1 MKAKSK
7 SLKWVAWGILVVAFV
22 AAGMVLAADV
32 TIDDFTQGPANL
44 SRSVTGTTTSLVS
57 ASGAAM
63 GGYRM
68 MILNVTQANSGQAT
82 QWGVNT
88 TNVFLSLS
96 IPSGDRAKARL
107 QWDGND
113 NSTSIECATGL
124 GGADLTGSGT
134 NSGIVVRV
142 ISSDN
147 VQKNMTLKVYTDC
160 GNWRTITQ
168 ALPQVDDGKVV
179 DILLPFSS
187 FGGDA
192 GTMNWASVNAIE
204 LEIDGTL
211 GSGPDVTVKFI
222 KTTGTLYE
230 YGDLPVAGTGGLPTG
245 QTGFSTDILSARH
258 IPKGMRLGYSVD
270 TEASY
275 QSSVLADGDDS
286 TTSPAYDDED
296 GVSPYSPTSWS
307 AGSTQYVTVRF
318 KGCSD
323 PDAGGTSCQI
333 SGWIDWNHDGD
344 FDDADEELFNDVE
357 QIADGNTRSGF
368 GFHVPAGA
376 SFTDVRYYARF
387 RICDAEDECDS
398 PTATNV
404 TDGEVEDYAWDWGTP
419 PTAVDL
425 TDFSAAAQADG
436 SVQVTWETATELDN
450 LGFNLYRAEAAGG
463 PWTQLNAALI
473 PAQTPGATFGNVYT
487 WSDSDAP
494 SGTVYYRLED
504 LDVNGTSTF
513 HGPISVTQESL
524 PSAVQVAAFG
534 ATPAVAATPLLLV
547 GLLGA
552 GVVVYRRR

>member
-68 MILNVTQANSGQAT
+68 MILDVTQANSGQAT

-113 NSTSIECATGL
+113 NSTDIECATGL
-124 GGADLTGSGT
+124 GGVDLTDSGN

-142 ISSDN
+142 ISSDDE
-147 VQKNMTLKVYTDC
+147 QKNMTLKVYTDC
-160 GNWRTITQ
+160 DDWRAITQ
-168 ALPQVDDGKVV
+168 ALPEVDDEKVV
-179 DILLPFSS
+179 DILLPFDS
-187 FGGDA
+187 FGGT

-211 GSGPDVTVKFI
+211 GSGSDVTVKFI

-230 YGDLPVAGTGGLPTG
+230 YGDLPVAGTGGLPSG

-270 TEASY
+270 TEANY
-275 QSSVLADGDDS
+275 QSSVLATGDDS

-307 AGSTQYVTVRF
+307 AGSTRYVTVRF
-318 KGCSD
+318 TGCSD
-323 PDAGGTSCQI
+323 PAEGGTSCWI

-344 FDDADEELFNDVE
+344 FDDANEELFNDVE
-357 QIADGNTRSGF
+357 QIGDGYTRNGF
-368 GFHVPAGA
+368 GFNVPAGA

-387 RICDAEDECDS
+387 RICDAENECDS
-398 PTATNV
+398 PTVTNV

-473 PAQTPGATFGNVYT
+473 PVQTPGATFGNVYT

-494 SGTVYYRLED
+494 LGTVYYRLED